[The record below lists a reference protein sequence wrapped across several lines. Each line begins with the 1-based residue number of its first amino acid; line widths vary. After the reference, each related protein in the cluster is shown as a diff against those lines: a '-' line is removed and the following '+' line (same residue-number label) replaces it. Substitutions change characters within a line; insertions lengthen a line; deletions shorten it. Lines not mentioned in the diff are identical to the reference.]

1 MTPVTK
7 DVGLEHPV
15 NQERKAYN
23 VNTDSFTEALAELI
37 RVYQTETPGME
48 YRCKCHDGTIVTIRS
63 GKPPKT
69 RRKSVTIAALRFTP
83 APTHFAKTDG
93 TIVSAKAPKCR
104 REQGQR
110 GRRK

>member
-1 MTPVTK
+1 MTSVTK
-7 DVGLEHPV
+7 DGGPETPAS
-15 NQERKAYN
+15 QERKAYN
-23 VNTDSFTEALAELI
+23 INTDNFTEALAELI

-69 RRKSVTIAALRFTP
+69 KRRSVTIAALRFTP
-83 APTHFAKTDG
+83 APTHLAKADG